1 MLVLVGPAGLHSS
14 LPINGLF
21 WRTYRK
27 PTTGNCGVQGLMANR
42 LEAKTPL
49 NFPCREN
56 EGLTDQSQGARPMAD
71 TANTERARKGK
82 LSPRYG
88 TQITH
93 QHSNRIG
100 GVDVTFTIGR
110 IVPALSKGPK

>member
-1 MLVLVGPAGLHSS
+1 
-14 LPINGLF
+14 
-21 WRTYRK
+21 
-27 PTTGNCGVQGLMANR
+27 
-42 LEAKTPL
+42 
-49 NFPCREN
+49 
-56 EGLTDQSQGARPMAD
+56 MAD

-88 TQITH
+88 TQIIH